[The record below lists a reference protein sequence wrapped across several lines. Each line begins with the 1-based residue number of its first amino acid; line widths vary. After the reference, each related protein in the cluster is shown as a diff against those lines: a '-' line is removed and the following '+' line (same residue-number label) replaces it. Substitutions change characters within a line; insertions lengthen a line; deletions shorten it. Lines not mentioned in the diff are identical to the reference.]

1 MTTIWINYKKSSEVL
16 FNFLKTSSSL
26 QNNHLSILLII
37 LYYDSLGTLTFKNLN
52 FSKRNFMAPFV
63 DGVQLSQL
71 FRATIRRQ
79 FTFYH

>member
-52 FSKRNFMAPFV
+52 FSKRNFMAPCLNF
-63 DGVQLSQL
+63 SEPP
-71 FRATIRRQ
+71 
-79 FTFYH
+79 